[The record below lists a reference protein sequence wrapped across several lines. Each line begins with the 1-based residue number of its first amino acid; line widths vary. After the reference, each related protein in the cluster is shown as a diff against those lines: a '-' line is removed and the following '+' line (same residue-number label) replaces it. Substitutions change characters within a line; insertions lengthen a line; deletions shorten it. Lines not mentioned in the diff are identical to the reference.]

1 MTDKIK
7 KFLKKLSQKE
17 LKLLEEIILQIENND
32 TAGLDVKKLKGS
44 KNIFRARKGDIRIIY
59 SKSSKTRIL
68 QVSRRNEKT
77 YSDY

>member
-44 KNIFRARKGDIRIIY
+44 KNIFRARKSDISIIY

>member
-44 KNIFRARKGDIRIIY
+44 KNIFRARKGYIRIIY